1 MAEKLAD
8 LMEQERERLTKRRAE
23 LTEELAEIAAEL
35 SRIDAY
41 FSAGRPTRLAKANRQ
56 ARGTVQATVLEIIRR
71 TASGITR
78 GDIIAT
84 VNSTGSKA
92 SEQSISNAL
101 SALKKANKITAENG
115 KYKAA

>member
-8 LMEQERERLTKRRAE
+8 LMTKERERLTRRRAE
-23 LTEELAEIAAEL
+23 LSEELKEIDAEL

-41 FSAGRPTRLAKANRQ
+41 FSAGKPMRPAKANRQ
-56 ARGTVQATVLEIIRR
+56 ARGTVQATVLDIIRKVQ
-71 TASGITR
+71 SGITR

-84 VNSTGSKA
+84 MNSTGAKA

-101 SALKKANKITAENG
+101 SALKKANKITAEHG
-115 KYKAA
+115 KY